1 MKQDLNPSASEKI
14 YILGAGAIGMALAV
28 NLLRNG
34 RSVAAVRTSNRNY
47 SWETVRV
54 SVECDQSLIIEAPLE
69 MVSLSE
75 LERLGAGTFVI
86 TAKAT
91 ANRFLAS
98 QLRDKK
104 TTGPIVI
111 LQNGIGVESPFID
124 AGLPDIYRCVL
135 YATSQEQ
142 QENFFRFRSVAAS
155 PIGTVIGDTQKLS
168 DLVAQLSTPKF
179 QFRVEESI
187 EEEIWRKAIMNAVFN
202 SVCPLL
208 EVDNGIFCRDKMV
221 AAIALEIVEETV
233 EVTKR
238 IGLNL
243 EAKGLMEQLLLI
255 SERSD
260 GQLISTLQDLNNGH
274 ETEIDF
280 LNLEIARIA
289 GEMTPK
295 IAVSKTKIL
304 GDLIAIKSKIKRS
317 VRLTGREDRVY
328 GLKDHES
335 IA

>member
-1 MKQDLNPSASEKI
+1 MKSDLNTSASEKI

-34 RSVAAVRTSNRNY
+34 RSVAAVRTSNSNY
-47 SWETVRV
+47 AWETFQV
-54 SVECDQSLIIEAPLE
+54 SVECDQSLTIEAPLE
-69 MVSLSE
+69 MVSLSK
-75 LERLGAGTFVI
+75 LDRLGAGTIVI

-98 QLRDKK
+98 ELRDKK
-104 TTGPIVI
+104 SSGPIVI
-111 LQNGIGVESPFID
+111 MQNGIGVESPFIN
-124 AGLPDIYRCVL
+124 AGFPDIYRCVL

-142 QENFFRFRSVAAS
+142 QQNFFRFRSVAAS
-155 PIGTVIGDTQKLS
+155 PIGTLIGDTQKLS
-168 DLVAQLSTPKF
+168 HLVTQLSTPKF
-179 QFRVEESI
+179 QFRVEERI
-187 EEEIWRKAIMNAVFN
+187 KEEIWKKAIMNAVFN

-221 AAIALEIVEETV
+221 AEIALGIIEETV

-243 EAKGLMEQLLLI
+243 ETKGLMEQLLMI
-255 SERSD
+255 SKRSD
-260 GQLISTLQDLNNGH
+260 GQLISTLQDLKNGN

-295 IAVSKTKIL
+295 IAVGKTKIL
-304 GDLIAIKSKIKRS
+304 GELIAIKSRLKRS
-317 VRLTGREDRVY
+317 RDAGE
-328 GLKDHES
+328 K
-335 IA
+335 